1 MKIFIDWRTIDSYE
15 QFFDIFLPQV
25 KAPVWHG
32 KNLDAFSDSIITGGV
47 NQIEPPYCVI
57 YTNVKSMSITGKC
70 VYDAIGKVFEEA
82 NNIGQKIRIFEE

>member
-47 NQIEPPYCVI
+47 KQIILGRKYEYSK
-57 YTNVKSMSITGKC
+57 NSEHNKG
-70 VYDAIGKVFEEA
+70 
-82 NNIGQKIRIFEE
+82 RWR